1 MQLNTLY
8 TATALWTSDRLV
20 VETSSKQ
27 HVQDTKH
34 IRPWRDSNP
43 QSQRPQ
49 THSKGKRTH
58 IIIIIVIIIIIIT
71 DVTKRVCFYKNGGE
85 THFLANL
92 FFF

>member
-8 TATALWTSDRLV
+8 TATPLWTSDRPV

-49 THSKGKRTH
+49 THSKGKVHTLLLLLLLLLLLMLLKEYAFIRMGARHTS
-58 IIIIIVIIIIIIT
+58 
-71 DVTKRVCFYKNGGE
+71 
-85 THFLANL
+85 
-92 FFF
+92 